1 MPTSDLA
8 PPRSDDPSG
17 GAALTNGVGER
28 LLARLDA
35 IEASLARL
43 EPALETV
50 AQAPA
55 LAASAVDVVDD
66 YSGRLRDRGVD
77 PEIRLGRLLELT
89 ERLTD
94 DKTMAALEGALAFA
108 QDAPGLASMAVDVLD
123 ERAGRLR
130 DRGVDVQG
138 RLERGMQLLE
148 RLSDDATMA
157 NLEQALDLA
166 DQLPGLASMAVD
178 VVDEQAARLRD
189 EGIDPGHAVANGTRT
204 ALQFASLVGTR
215 EVHAL
220 KTILASEAL
229 APEAVAVVSAAAQA
243 LVECQGRERKRVG
256 LFGLMGALRDPDVQR
271 ALDFLLG
278 VGRRF
283 GAALEAGPPSAAVV
297 HQQATSAGPGSP

>member
-8 PPRSDDPSG
+8 PSRSNDRLAASAPSIP
-17 GAALTNGVGER
+17 ADATER
-28 LLARLDA
+28 LLARLES
-35 IEASLARL
+35 IEERLARL
-43 EPALETV
+43 EPVLDTV

-55 LAASAVDVVDD
+55 FAASAVDVVDD

-77 PEIRLGRLLELT
+77 PEVRLGRLLQLAEQLT
-89 ERLTD
+89 EDR
-94 DKTMAALEGALAFA
+94 TMAALEGALAFA
-108 QDAPGLASMAVDVLD
+108 HDAPGLASMAVDVLD
-123 ERAGRLR
+123 EQAGRLR
-130 DRGVDVQG
+130 DD
-138 RLERGMQLLE
+138 
-148 RLSDDATMA
+148 
-157 NLEQALDLA
+157 
-166 DQLPGLASMAVD
+166 
-178 VVDEQAARLRD
+178 
-189 EGIDPGHAVANGTRT
+189 GIDPGHALANGAHT

-243 LVECQGRERKRVG
+243 LVECHGRERKRIGV
-256 LFGLMGALRDPDVQR
+256 FGLMAALRDPDVQR

-297 HQQATSAGPGSP
+297 HQQAADVGPRSR